1 MRRVYGVEVGMPRR
15 TDRLSVTELIRL
27 GLEVQYM
34 NVGEEIRFVLAK
46 NVNVRNVRANLT
58 ACSQREGTEL

>member
-1 MRRVYGVEVGMPRR
+1 MAAMVRTTGNVTGGGWGGVEVAMPRR

-27 GLEVQYM
+27 GLEVLYM

-46 NVNVRNVRANLT
+46 NVKRTQL
-58 ACSQREGTEL
+58 